1 VAESL
6 KGRSALITGASQGLG
21 VAIARAFVENGA
33 VVMLCARNAEKLEE
47 SVRAV
52 RPLASPGQRILFR
65 AADVSD
71 PAQVKKL
78 VRASLDE
85 FPELSVLVNNAGIY
99 GPKGRVEDTD
109 WTEWV
114 DAININLL
122 GSVFVCRE
130 LLPHFRRRG
139 YGKIIQLSGGG
150 ATTPLPRLSSYAT
163 SKAAIVRFAETLA
176 EEARDDGI
184 RVNCIA
190 PGALNTQ
197 MLDEVIAAGPAR
209 VGQVFYDRALK
220 QRDSGGAPLDAGAAL
235 AVYLASGASDAIT
248 GRLLSAVWDPWP
260 SLALHADEI
269 QSTDI
274 YTLRRIVPKD
284 RGMSWG

>member
-1 VAESL
+1 VTDL
-6 KGRSALITGASQGLG
+6 VG
-21 VAIARAFVENGA
+21 VT
-33 VVMLCARNAEKLEE
+33 LE
-47 SVRAV
+47 
-52 RPLASPGQRILFR
+52 
-65 AADVSD
+65 
-71 PAQVKKL
+71 
-78 VRASLDE
+78 E
-85 FPELSVLVNNAGIY
+85 FPELSILVNNAGIY
-99 GPKGRVEDTD
+99 GPKGRLEETD

-122 GSVFVCRE
+122 GSVFMCRE

-150 ATTPLPRLSSYAT
+150 ATNPLPRLSSYAT

-176 EEARDDGI
+176 EEARDDGV

-197 MLDEVIAAGPAR
+197 MLDQVIAAGPAR
-209 VGQVFYDRALK
+209 VGQLFYDRAVK
-220 QRDSGGAPLDAGAAL
+220 QRDSGGAPLEAGAGL
-235 AVYLASGASDAIT
+235 AVFLASAASDALT

-260 SLALHADEI
+260 NLDQHAEEI

-284 RGMSWG
+284 RGMAWG